1 MRYCRLRS
9 KVCLTFVRPTFVG
22 DRLKESAPNFP
33 RAAFDWCGWIGKLS
47 RLVGVGYV
55 ADCGSSSAKKYISL
69 CCYKLST
76 SLFSTSQI
84 ITKYLFKEQYKI
96 HFKFLTMVFCQT
108 SKLLRDQWGLSMA
121 SNNVNIRKSFKITI
135 DPQKLHFFPWKP
147 V

>member
-55 ADCGSSSAKKYISL
+55 ADCVSSSAKNIFLGAATNYQTLYSVQVKLLLNICL
-69 CCYKLST
+69 EREIQQFFIIAIILGGCMLKIPYKTYFFLM
-76 SLFSTSQI
+76 
-84 ITKYLFKEQYKI
+84 I
-96 HFKFLTMVFCQT
+96 HFKFLMYKMVFCQT
-108 SKLLRDQWGLSMA
+108 SKLLRDQWGLL
-121 SNNVNIRKSFKITI
+121 T
-135 DPQKLHFFPWKP
+135 
-147 V
+147 